1 MDDQGDDF
9 SDDTVRGMP
18 PGGADDDELGTDPG
32 PAWTGLGASRGP
44 RSPAEGVRIIGAE
57 EAAAALEAG
66 HVSPRVPDD
75 APRFGDVPET
85 PPGPRPGIRFPG
97 ADPRTVPKPPVVTP
111 PADVEPRR
119 SVWDTPP
126 DENFATSRAGR
137 FEELI
142 ARAEERAAERG
153 ISGQPGGGA
162 RTGGDSWP
170 PPPPSSAY
178 AGSTAAGPGPS
189 GAALAA
195 GGSAG
200 SGGYGGGGS
209 GAPASGPAG
218 YPGSGGGSGSGSY
231 PGGGSG
237 SGGSGGYP
245 GGSGSG
251 GGSGPGSGGYPGG
264 GSSGGYAG
272 GGRAGGGYPG
282 DARGSGPGGGA
293 ADDDAWPPEA
303 RASSDDSW
311 PPPPSPSAPG
321 AADDAWPPPPAAYS
335 TGDDDDAWPAP
346 PSGQSSSDVWPPD
359 DDAGFEREP
368 VGATPWD
375 TFDEPLPSGEYPRV
389 ASPSMPTGDNSG
401 SIPLPHWTEPPT
413 GEVPQILAGEP
424 PPPAPPADEL
434 GSWSTLTSGP
444 RWRDQATDWDEA
456 DFHEAILDDQSTRV
470 GALDQSR
477 DDLFSFDEGAPAPEP
492 GPAPVRTGGGRAG
505 TQVHAPTAPT
515 HTSAPGD
522 PNGGG
527 ADADLTTRMIVG
539 LVAAG
544 VVLGAAVVGPKAL
557 VFIAAVA
564 VTMAAAELYQ
574 GLRARGYQPATLL
587 GLAACASVVGAAYWQ
602 GERALPL
609 VTAILLVFSFLW
621 YLAGVVKGRPT
632 MNIAVSVMAY
642 LYVGFLGSYAALIF
656 HIPIVGESG
665 SIRPEHATGILLGAI
680 LATVAHDV
688 GSYFVGRY
696 GGKTPLAPIIS
707 PHKTFEGLVGGTFV
721 TIVVSVLLIRSIAPW
736 NAMRAFWLAVVV
748 CLAAPLGDLCESM
761 IKRDLNVKDMGKTL
775 PGHGGILDRID
786 ALLFVLPAT
795 YYLALV
801 LFV

>member
-9 SDDTVRGMP
+9 SDDPVGGM
-18 PGGADDDELGTDPG
+18 DDDELGTDPG
-32 PAWTGLGASRGP
+32 PAWSGLGASRGP

-75 APRFGDVPET
+75 APRFGDVPEA
-85 PPGPRPGIRFPG
+85 PSGPRPGIRFPG
-97 ADPRTVPKPPVVTP
+97 ADPRTVPKPPVVAP
-111 PADVEPRR
+111 PPDLEPRR

-126 DENFATSRAGR
+126 EESFATSRAGR

-153 ISGQPGGGA
+153 IAGPPGGRA
-162 RTGGDSWP
+162 RAATGDSWP
-170 PPPPSSAY
+170 PPPPSAAY
-178 AGSTAAGPGPS
+178 AGSSAMAGAGGPG
-189 GAALAA
+189 
-195 GGSAG
+195 G
-200 SGGYGGGGS
+200 SGGPGGGAGGGSGGGAGGGGGS
-209 GAPASGPAG
+209 G
-218 YPGSGGGSGSGSY
+218 
-231 PGGGSG
+231 
-237 SGGSGGYP
+237 
-245 GGSGSG
+245 
-251 GGSGPGSGGYPGG
+251 
-264 GSSGGYAG
+264 
-272 GGRAGGGYPG
+272 G
-282 DARGSGPGGGA
+282 DS
-293 ADDDAWPPEA
+293 WPPEP

-311 PPPPSPSAPG
+311 PPPPPPVPTAD
-321 AADDAWPPPPAAYS
+321 DDAWPPPPAYPSSAA
-335 TGDDDDAWPAP
+335 DDDAWPAP
-346 PSGQSSSDVWPPD
+346 PSGSRSGPTSSDFWPAD
-359 DDAGFEREP
+359 DDDVGFEREP
-368 VGATPWD
+368 VGSSPWD
-375 TFDEPLPSGEYPRV
+375 AFDEPLPSGEYARV
-389 ASPSMPTGDNSG
+389 TSPPMPTGDNSG
-401 SIPLPHWTEPPT
+401 SIPLPHWTEPAT

-424 PPPAPPADEL
+424 PPAPATPADEL

-477 DDLFSFDEGAPAPEP
+477 DDLFSFDEGVPAAAPEP
-492 GPAPVRTGGGRAG
+492 GPAPARAGGRAAG
-505 TQVHAPTAPT
+505 TQVYAPAAPP
-515 HTSAPGD
+515 HTPGD
-522 PNGGG
+522 SGDGG
-527 ADADLTTRMIVG
+527 ADADLTTRVIVG
-539 LVAAG
+539 LVVAG

-557 VFIAAVA
+557 VFLAAVA

-574 GLRARGYQPATLL
+574 GLRTRGYQPATLL
-587 GLAACASVVGAAYWQ
+587 GLAASAAVVGAAYWQ

-656 HIPIVGESG
+656 HIRSLPHGILK
-665 SIRPEHATGILLGAI
+665 PEHCTGILLGAV

-696 GGKTPLAPIIS
+696 GGKTPLAPTIS

-721 TIVVSVLLIRSIAPW
+721 TIIVSVLLIRSIAPW

-801 LFV
+801 LFPIV

>member
-1 MDDQGDDF
+1 MDDQDDF
-9 SDDTVRGMP
+9 TDDP
-18 PGGADDDELGTDPG
+18 IGGVDDDELGTDPG

-66 HVSPRVPDD
+66 HVSPRVPEN
-75 APRFGDVPET
+75 APRFGDVPE
-85 PPGPRPGIRFPG
+85 PPSGPRPGIRFPG

-111 PADVEPRR
+111 PPESEPRR
-119 SVWDTPP
+119 SAWDTPP
-126 DENFATSRAGR
+126 DDSLATSRAGR

-153 ISGQPGGGA
+153 LAGHAGA
-162 RTGGDSWP
+162 RPGA
-170 PPPPSSAY
+170 SAVS
-178 AGSTAAGPGPS
+178 A
-189 GAALAA
+189 
-195 GGSAG
+195 GSAG
-200 SGGYGGGGS
+200 SRWAPS
-209 GAPASGPAG
+209 SPGAG
-218 YPGSGGGSGSGSY
+218 
-231 PGGGSG
+231 
-237 SGGSGGYP
+237 
-245 GGSGSG
+245 
-251 GGSGPGSGGYPGG
+251 
-264 GSSGGYAG
+264 
-272 GGRAGGGYPG
+272 
-282 DARGSGPGGGA
+282 
-293 ADDDAWPPEA
+293 DDAWPPQP

-311 PPPPSPSAPG
+311 PPPPPPSASAG
-321 AADDAWPPPPAAYS
+321 AGDDDDWPPAPAYATTTTDVDDDAWPPPPSAAGRPS
-335 TGDDDDAWPAP
+335 GAFWTPDDDDSFEVEPA
-346 PSGQSSSDVWPPD
+346 
-359 DDAGFEREP
+359 
-368 VGATPWD
+368 GASPWD

-389 ASPSMPTGDNSG
+389 SSPPMPTGDNSG

-424 PPPAPPADEL
+424 PPPPPPADEL

-477 DDLFSFDEGAPAPEP
+477 DDLFSFDEPPLDADDGAAPAR
-492 GPAPVRTGGGRAG
+492 AGGGRPG
-505 TQVHAPTAPT
+505 TQVYAPAAPTRTAT
-515 HTSAPGD
+515 PGE
-522 PNGGG
+522 PGGG
-527 ADADLTTRMIVG
+527 ADSDLTTRVIVG

-544 VVLGAAVVGPKAL
+544 VVLGAAVIGPKAL
-557 VFIAAVA
+557 VLISAVA

-574 GLRARGYQPATLL
+574 GLRTRGYQPATLL

-621 YLAGVVKGRPT
+621 YLTGVVKGRPT
-632 MNIAVSVMAY
+632 MNVAVSVMAY

-665 SIRPEHATGILLGAI
+665 TIRPEHSTGILLAAV

-696 GGKTPLAPIIS
+696 GGKTPLAPTIS

-721 TIVVSVLLIRSIAPW
+721 TLAVCLLLIRSIAPW
-736 NAMRAFWLAVVV
+736 NAGRAFWLAVVV
-748 CLAAPLGDLCESM
+748 SIAAPLGDLCESM

-775 PGHGGILDRID
+775 PGHGGVLDRVD

-801 LFV
+801 LFVY